1 MNIMRHIAFLILSV
15 WLTVHVYAIPLCH
28 IQRYDENDGVTQWH
42 LTQMTQDRQGMMW
55 FSTWNG
61 LCRYD
66 GYEFKG
72 FKGRIGD
79 GSGLA
84 TDRFRNVW
92 LTDGGQIGCRVDD
105 DMYLFNLKTY
115 RFEANKTIKPSH
127 LHAKAVK
134 ADRPYEFRDS
144 EGNIWTVHYDGTL
157 MVKCPGKNAVVYDGG
172 RIESARFCMSDRQGN
187 LWVLSTSAIYKLSFP
202 KRNGTIWRSSFPSE
216 TKAFFLDEY
225 RRYWIATKGDDRVAI
240 YDKYNELVGWLASN
254 GSIVK
259 APTSFSSPIY
269 CIYQSHDG
277 TIWLGSKPG
286 GLFRLKEIVVG
297 KKFHI
302 DRIQLQGCNDVY
314 DIKEDRWGRL
324 WVATLGGGICCIQ
337 NPKAASPHILYPGK
351 GLLNFPKK
359 IGRKARMI
367 HITKDNIILV
377 ATTDALVV
385 GELLPVGSEG
395 KMLFHCHQREAH
407 RKDALSCSAT
417 MNVAEDNRGRIFVS
431 TESGGVNMITS
442 RHLTA
447 SKLSFRHFGKDNGL
461 STDVALSVVPFG
473 NLMLV
478 VSSSSLVV
486 FNPDNGW
493 QASFN
498 RRFFLSDCRFSE
510 AIPICLTD
518 GRWLFGLQDGVFII
532 ATDKLRKS
540 NFVPNI
546 ALTNINVQGKDK
558 DWAINAADT
567 ISLASDERSL
577 TLSFSALDYSS
588 DAEISYA
595 FMLRNAD
602 EGKTHSWNHIGQ
614 NHSITLLD
622 LAPGEYKLV
631 IRSTNADGTWV
642 RNDRILAIIVTPTFW
657 ETPWAKGL
665 MALLLLLFLSGG
677 VYTILYIRR
686 IKRQRHEALEAY
698 LNLLN
703 AEGEDKWKTA
713 NPVRPELSE
722 ENDAL
727 MRKVSAFV
735 EEHLADADIGVGD
748 MADAAAVSRSGL
760 QRKMKQIMGVTPLDF
775 LKEARMK
782 HACHLL
788 STTTMNVSDVAYS
801 CGYTDPKY
809 FSRSFKASVGKSP
822 KEWRDAL

>member
-15 WLTVHVYAIPLCH
+15 WLTVNVYAIPLCH

-66 GYEFKG
+66 GYEFRG
-72 FKGRIGD
+72 FKGRVGD

-115 RFEANKTIKPSH
+115 RFEAGKNMKPNH
-127 LHAKAVK
+127 HHAKAVK
-134 ADRPYEFRDS
+134 ENRPYEYHDS
-144 EGNIWTVHYDGTL
+144 EGNVWIVCYDGTL
-157 MVKCPGKNAVVYDGG
+157 WVKSPGGKAQVYDGG
-172 RIESARFCMSDRQGN
+172 RMESARFCMPDVQGN

-202 KRNGTIWRSSFPSE
+202 KRNGTFMRSSLPSE
-216 TKAFFLDEY
+216 AKAFFLDRY
-225 RRYWIATKGDDRVAI
+225 HRYWIATKGDNRVTI
-240 YDKYNELVGWLASN
+240 YDKDNQLVGWLAPN
-254 GSIVK
+254 GNVTK
-259 APTSFSSPIY
+259 TPVGFTSPIY

-286 GLFRLKEIVVG
+286 GLFRLKEIAVG
-297 KKFHI
+297 KKFYI

-314 DIKEDRWGRL
+314 DIKEDQWGRL
-324 WVATLGGGICCIQ
+324 WLATLGGGICCVQ
-337 NPKAASPHILYPGK
+337 NPKAASPRILYPGN
-351 GLLNFPKK
+351 GLLNFPKE
-359 IGRKARMI
+359 IGHKARMI
-367 HITKDNIILV
+367 HITKDNIMLV

-385 GELLPVGSEG
+385 SKLLPKGSEG
-395 KMLFHCHQREAH
+395 KMLFRCHQRESH

-417 MNVAEDNRGRIFVS
+417 MNVAEDSRGRIFVS
-431 TESGGVNMITS
+431 TESGGVNMVTS
-442 RHLTA
+442 RQLTA

-461 STDVALSVVPFG
+461 STDVALSVVPF
-473 NLMLV
+473 NHQMLV
-478 VSSSSLVV
+478 VSSSSIVV
-486 FNPDNGW
+486 FNSDNGW

-510 AIPICLTD
+510 AIPICLED
-518 GRWLFGLQDGVFII
+518 GRWLFGMQDGIFAI
-532 ATDKLRKS
+532 AANKLRKS

-546 ALTNINVQGKDK
+546 ALTNINVQGRDK
-558 DWAINAADT
+558 DWPINAADT

-577 TLSFSALDYSS
+577 TLSFAALDYSS
-588 DAEISYA
+588 AAEISYA
-595 FMLRNAD
+595 FMLQNMHD
-602 EGKTHSWNHIGQ
+602 DKPHTWNQIGQ
-614 NHSITLLD
+614 NHSVTLLD
-622 LAPGEYKLV
+622 LAPGEYRLL

-642 RNDRILAIIVTPTFW
+642 HNDRMLTILVTPTFW
-657 ETPWAKGL
+657 ETTWAKI
-665 MALLLLLFLSGG
+665 LLVLLVFLFLMGG
-677 VYTILYIRR
+677 VYTLLYIRR
-686 IKRQRHEALEAY
+686 IKRQRREALEAY

-703 AEGEDKWKTA
+703 ADGEDKWKEK
-713 NPVRPELSE
+713 PVRPELSE

-735 EEHLADADIGVGD
+735 EEHLSDADVGVGD

-788 STTTMNVSDVAYS
+788 STTTMNVSDVAYA